1 MLNNENLILVAYFDV
16 SKFNREKGIK
26 ALIEFENYIK
36 KQFNKGNDDSN
47 NDDSL
52 VILVIPNNYTKIELL
67 NVKYPEEYDKFKE
80 SYEQII
86 DDYYKNIN
94 N

>member
-1 MLNNENLILVAYFDV
+1 MLNNEKLILVAYFDV

-36 KQFNKGNDDSN
+36 KQFDKGNDDLN